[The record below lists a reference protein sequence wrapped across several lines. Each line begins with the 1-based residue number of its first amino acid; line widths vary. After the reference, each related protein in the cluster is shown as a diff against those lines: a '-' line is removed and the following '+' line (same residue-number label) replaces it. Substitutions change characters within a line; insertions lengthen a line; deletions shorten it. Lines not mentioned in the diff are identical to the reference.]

1 MPVPQLL
8 ARVFLRRHRSG
19 TEKKESKKKK
29 FSGNKKKN
37 HFEMSV
43 WNQSRE
49 ASGNAANL
57 SKKAASSLLSSTL
70 CLVPAL
76 T

>member
-1 MPVPQLL
+1 
-8 ARVFLRRHRSG
+8 
-19 TEKKESKKKK
+19 
-29 FSGNKKKN
+29 
-37 HFEMSV
+37 MSV

-49 ASGNAANL
+49 ASGNAADL